1 MLTLRRTC
9 AAHFGNKASA
19 EDAQAQMRLSSRFT
33 IIKYSQQRLSDS
45 LKSVAMALEAEMFT
59 NAEPHCPR
67 GENPKSG
74 RPDDLTH
81 TLETSQPPL

>member
-1 MLTLRRTC
+1 
-9 AAHFGNKASA
+9 
-19 EDAQAQMRLSSRFT
+19 
-33 IIKYSQQRLSDS
+33 

>member
-1 MLTLRRTC
+1 
-9 AAHFGNKASA
+9 
-19 EDAQAQMRLSSRFT
+19 MRLSSPFST
-33 IIKYSQQRLSDS
+33 FKYSQQPIPDS